1 MIPSE
6 YSHAMGNSNGNI
18 DIQWQAIYK
27 YPNLQGAYIW
37 DWVDQGMEAID
48 ENGRLYYKYGGDYGT
63 DMPSDGNFLLNGLI
77 GSDRTPHPAL
87 TEVKYVHQNFA
98 FEAVDLATGIF
109 RVMNRQY
116 FSNTDNYIFRY
127 SITENGQ
134 KITEKEIPIS
144 LLAQQSTEVK
154 VDLSQLS
161 PKPGTEYFI
170 NFEVAQKEAGQLIP
184 AGHIVA
190 IEQFKLDLYA
200 PKEPTTNIELP
211 YPAGERKREWN
222 PCNFITC
229 EVPFRQV

>member
-1 MIPSE
+1 
-6 YSHAMGNSNGNI
+6 
-18 DIQWQAIYK
+18 
-27 YPNLQGAYIW
+27 
-37 DWVDQGMEAID
+37 
-48 ENGRLYYKYGGDYGT
+48 
-63 DMPSDGNFLLNGLI
+63 
-77 GSDRTPHPAL
+77 
-87 TEVKYVHQNFA
+87 
-98 FEAVDLATGIF
+98 
-109 RVMNRQY
+109 MNRQY

-161 PKPGTEYFI
+161 QAWDRVFY

-200 PKEPTTNIELP
+200 PKDPTT
-211 YPAGERKREWN
+211 KH
-222 PCNFITC
+222 
-229 EVPFRQV
+229 